1 MSSERPE
8 DVGFPDNY
16 WPADGR
22 LGRLHGIAVARRIAC
37 GELPL
42 AAALH
47 AIAEVVRC
55 ATAAERAEML
65 AADHRSE
72 EGAQ

>member
-1 MSSERPE
+1 MSTERLHG
-8 DVGFPDNY
+8 VGFADNY

-22 LGRLHGIAVARRIAC
+22 LARLHGIAVARRIAR

-42 AAALH
+42 AAQRH

-55 ATAAERAEML
+55 ATHAERAEML
-65 AADHRSE
+65 AADPRGE
-72 EGAQ
+72 EDAQ